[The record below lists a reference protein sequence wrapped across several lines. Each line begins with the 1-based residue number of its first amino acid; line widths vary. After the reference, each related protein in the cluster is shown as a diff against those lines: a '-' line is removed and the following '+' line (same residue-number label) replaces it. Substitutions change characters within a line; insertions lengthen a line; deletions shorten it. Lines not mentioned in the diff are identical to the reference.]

1 MSDVT
6 VKFSTDRARDLPRV
20 GQRKRVRVNGRP
32 ETLYVKRIVV
42 EASTASGGVRP
53 WYEGEYR
60 LVEWWAL

>member
-6 VKFSTDRARDLPRV
+6 VKFSTGRVEHIPRI

-32 ETLYVKRIVV
+32 ETLYVKRVEV
-42 EASTASGGVRP
+42 EASNQAGEGN
-53 WYEGEYR
+53 WYEGNYR